1 MNSGIPTV
9 DLSPFFAEG
18 DEEGKRK
25 AIKIIG
31 HACSEYG
38 FFRVVNHGVP
48 VELMKRALAL
58 SKTFFDYPTE
68 AKLKSGPVP
77 GTPIPAGYSRQPERS
92 ADKNEFFMMFPPGSS
107 FNVYPINPPGFR
119 DVLEEMFSQFVNT
132 GRIIENIINEC
143 LGLPSNLL
151 TEYNDDRKWDLMSAF
166 RYFPAT
172 ERENTG
178 VAEHKDVNCITFVF
192 QDEVGGLEVQKD
204 GNWIPVTPVEGT
216 LVVNVGDVIQVL
228 SNDRFK
234 SASHRVVRQARDRHS
249 YAFFYN
255 IGGDK
260 WVEPLPQFTTEIKE
274 APKYKGFLFKEY
286 LQLRSRNKT
295 HPPTRAEDVISIKQY
310 SIRGQ

>member
-9 DLSPFFAEG
+9 DLSPFFAQG
-18 DEEGKRK
+18 DEEGKRN

-38 FFRVVNHGVP
+38 FFQVVNHGVP

-58 SKTFFDYPTE
+58 SKKFFNRLTE
-68 AKLKSGPVP
+68 EKLKSGPVP
-77 GTPIPAGYSRQPERS
+77 GMPIPGGYTRQPERS
-92 ADKNEFFMMFPPGSS
+92 ADKNEYFMMFPPGSS
-107 FNVYPINPPGFR
+107 FKVYPINPPGFR
-119 DVLEEMFSQFVNT
+119 DILDEMFSQFVNT

-151 TEYNDDRKWDLMSAF
+151 TEYNDDRMWDLMTAY

-172 ERENTG
+172 KTENTG
-178 VAEHKDVNCITFVF
+178 VAEHKD
-192 QDEVGGLEVQKD
+192 DEVGGLEVQKE
-204 GNWIPVTPVEGT
+204 GNWIPVTPVEGM
-216 LVVNVGDVIQVL
+216 LVVNVRDVIQVL

-234 SASHRVVRQARDRHS
+234 SVSHRVVRQARDRYS

-260 WVEPLPQFTTEIKE
+260 WVEPLPQFTKEIKE

-295 HPPTRAEDVISIKQY
+295 NPPSRPEGVISIKHY
-310 SIRGQ
+310 SIPAQ

>member
-172 ERENTG
+172 ERENTR

-192 QDEVGGLEVQKD
+192 QDEVGGLEVLKD

-216 LVVNVGDVIQVL
+216 LVVNVGDVIQVMT
-228 SNDRFK
+228 NET
-234 SASHRVVRQARDRHS
+234 
-249 YAFFYN
+249 Y
-255 IGGDK
+255 G
-260 WVEPLPQFTTEIKE
+260 TE
-274 APKYKGFLFKEY
+274 
-286 LQLRSRNKT
+286 
-295 HPPTRAEDVISIKQY
+295 
-310 SIRGQ
+310 